1 MSVHTV
7 FCSANDRNVS
17 LIART
22 PDWTWRVLISLDP
35 PVDVA
40 CLERG
45 VRCTGT
51 LCPLY
56 AAAPDGGD
64 REEARRAGALPA
76 N

>member
-1 MSVHTV
+1 MTVHTV

-17 LIART
+17 LVART
-22 PDWTWRVLISLDP
+22 PDWTWRVLVSMDA
-35 PVDVA
+35 PVEVA

-51 LCPLY
+51 LCPLC
-56 AAAPDGGD
+56 AAVPNGGD

>member
-1 MSVHTV
+1 MTVHTV

-22 PDWTWRVLISLDP
+22 SDWTWRALISRDAT
-35 PVDVA
+35 VDIA

-51 LCPLY
+51 FCPLY
-56 AAAPDGGD
+56 AAAPDRGD